1 MDENKVYPNQPKN
14 DNGSIQKE
22 SIEKVI
28 QVIQEFPIIKKE
40 IVETGKVRIR
50 KTVTEEQVSVN
61 LPIISESYKIERVPV
76 NKVFDTPPAAFR
88 YEGDVMVIPVMKE
101 ITIVQKRYEV
111 VEELRIVRQTTE
123 TPLTQEITLLKE
135 NIHVERTSIENGE

>member
-1 MDENKVYPNQPKN
+1 MEENKVHGYQDKN
-14 DNGSIQKE
+14 DKDAIQNGSH
-22 SIEKVI
+22 EKVL
-28 QVIQEFPIIKKE
+28 QVIQEFPVIKKE
-40 IVETGKVRIR
+40 IVETGKVHIR

-61 LPIISESYKIERVPV
+61 LPIISESYNIERVPV

-135 NIHVERTSIENGE
+135 NIHVERTSKETEE